1 MSTLTL
7 PANAAGPDTDNPDST
22 DPGRHIRLGWILM
35 AVIVGAFAL
44 WSTVAPLAGA
54 VIANGQVKVDTNRKV
69 VQHQE
74 GGIVKSVLVREG
86 AQVTAG
92 QVLVEL
98 ADVQVDASLQLLK
111 VRLDAE
117 RARGARLMAE
127 RELAAKI
134 TFPETLL
141 ARRKDPR
148 VAEVMQREIA
158 LHRTKRDVLDA
169 QIHWLQSQ
177 IRETRRE
184 IAVRESQVSA
194 GKEAERLQRTE
205 MAWNADLEK
214 QGFISRARVLGM
226 ARDMS
231 EYQSRRGEH
240 EADLALARQ
249 RIADL
254 ELKIVSAKNE
264 YMRQAADEWK
274 ESTSQLYNLEESLRP
289 SEDAARRQHIVAP
302 VAGTVVDLKVSTPG
316 AVIGPR
322 DRLMD
327 IVPASPDLVVEARL
341 RPEDI
346 NSVHVGSAADVR
358 LTAFKQRVTPV
369 VEGEVTHVSA
379 DRLSEPATGEAY
391 YVAHV
396 RVGQEALQR
405 AGRLTLKAGMPAE
418 VFVKT
423 AERTALQYLV
433 EPLTGYV
440 RRAMREP

>member
-7 PANAAGPDTDNPDST
+7 PASAAGPDTDNPDST

-44 WSTVAPLAGA
+44 WSALAPLAGA

-274 ESTSQLYNLEESLRP
+274 ESTSQL
-289 SEDAARRQHIVAP
+289 
-302 VAGTVVDLKVSTPG
+302 
-316 AVIGPR
+316 
-322 DRLMD
+322 
-327 IVPASPDLVVEARL
+327 
-341 RPEDI
+341 
-346 NSVHVGSAADVR
+346 
-358 LTAFKQRVTPV
+358 
-369 VEGEVTHVSA
+369 
-379 DRLSEPATGEAY
+379 
-391 YVAHV
+391 
-396 RVGQEALQR
+396 
-405 AGRLTLKAGMPAE
+405 
-418 VFVKT
+418 
-423 AERTALQYLV
+423 
-433 EPLTGYV
+433 
-440 RRAMREP
+440 